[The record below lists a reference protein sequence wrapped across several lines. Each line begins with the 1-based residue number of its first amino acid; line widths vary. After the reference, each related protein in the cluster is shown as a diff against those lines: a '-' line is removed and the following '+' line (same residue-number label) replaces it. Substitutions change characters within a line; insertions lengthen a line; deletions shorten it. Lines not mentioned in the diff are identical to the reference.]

1 MRELEKRQHII
12 RTRLND
18 AELEYIKRKA
28 AGSGLEVGAYVRRAA
43 LQRREARRNYLA
55 EEISSL
61 NAKLLLIARQQG
73 YGALDLAV
81 ISARL
86 AVLIEIAESDHNR

>member
-1 MRELEKRQHII
+1 MRELEKRRNII

-28 AGSGLEVGAYVRRAA
+28 ASSGLEVGAYVRRAA
-43 LQRREARRNYLA
+43 LQRRDARRNFLA

-73 YGALDLAV
+73 SGAIDLAE
-81 ISARL
+81 IAAGL
-86 AVLIEIAESDHNR
+86 AELIEIAESHHDR